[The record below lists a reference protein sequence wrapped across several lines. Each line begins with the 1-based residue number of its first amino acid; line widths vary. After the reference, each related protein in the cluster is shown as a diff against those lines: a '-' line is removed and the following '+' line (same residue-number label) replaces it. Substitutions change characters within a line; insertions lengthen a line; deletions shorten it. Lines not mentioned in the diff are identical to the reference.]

1 MPLRYHSLFPVA
13 NPKTKAPAQTFHEPE
28 YLKQLVEDRTRV
40 TVKLRSGEEFEG
52 IVEYW
57 DAGFLRLTRE
67 PKANLFIY
75 KHDIRYLFE
84 TPGE

>member
-1 MPLRYHSLFPVA
+1 VA
-13 NPKTKAPAQTFHEPE
+13 KAKTKAPAQTLREVE
-28 YLKQLVEDRTRV
+28 YLKELVAAKTPV
-40 TVKLRSGEEFEG
+40 TVKLTTGEVYSGV
-52 IVEYW
+52 IEYW

-84 TPGE
+84 TPAE